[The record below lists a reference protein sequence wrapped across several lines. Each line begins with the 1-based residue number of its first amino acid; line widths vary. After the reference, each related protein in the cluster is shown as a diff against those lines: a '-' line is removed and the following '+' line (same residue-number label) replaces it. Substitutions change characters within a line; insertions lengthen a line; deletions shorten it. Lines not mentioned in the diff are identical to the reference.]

1 MIVPFIEPLARSEED
16 KSIVQFGFSHFGS
29 TAGAARSVSDHLKIE
44 IGSVGSE
51 RSRSLAGRLARFVTD
66 KTLLLSESGIGS
78 LHPIPLPSYWS
89 WSTSEYS
96 SPRTGP

>member
-1 MIVPFIEPLARSEED
+1 MTVPFIESLTRSEED
-16 KSIVQFGFSHFGS
+16 KSIVRFGFSHFGS

-66 KTLLLSESGIGS
+66 KTLLLSESGNLVCCRPALFKLQRFDWIEV
-78 LHPIPLPSYWS
+78 WFM
-89 WSTSEYS
+89 T
-96 SPRTGP
+96 